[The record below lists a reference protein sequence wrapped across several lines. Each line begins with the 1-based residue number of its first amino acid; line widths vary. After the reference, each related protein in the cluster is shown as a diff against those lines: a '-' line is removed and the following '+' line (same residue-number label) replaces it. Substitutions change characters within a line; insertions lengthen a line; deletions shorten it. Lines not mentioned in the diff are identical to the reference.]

1 MCQNCNEK
9 EATVHIT
16 KIINGNKSEV
26 HLCEDCAKQK
36 NEFNLSSHFGFGM
49 PLSFQNILEGFV
61 DVMDDAP
68 KYVKKENICP
78 VCGMSFD
85 NFRKTGRL
93 GCGNCYDAFND
104 NMMPLIRRVHGNIQ
118 HNGKVPRRTGGIL
131 KVKRDVERLRD
142 ELRIAISREE
152 YEKAA
157 ELRDQIKKLEIEM
170 KDGDK

>member
-9 EATVHIT
+9 EANVHIT
-16 KIINGNKSEV
+16 KIINGNKTEV

-36 NEFNLSSHFGFGM
+36 SEFNITPHFGFGM

-61 DVMDDAP
+61 EAMDEAP
-68 KYVKKENICP
+68 KYIKKENTCP

-93 GCGNCYDAFND
+93 GCGNCYDAFNE
-104 NMMPLIRRVHGNIQ
+104 NMMPLIRRIHGNIQ
-118 HNGKVPRRTGGIL
+118 HNGKVPRRTGGII
-131 KVKRDVERLRD
+131 KVKRDVERLRE
-142 ELRIAISREE
+142 ELRTAVSREE

-157 ELRDQIKKLEIEM
+157 ALRDQIKKLETEM
-170 KDGDK
+170 KDGEK